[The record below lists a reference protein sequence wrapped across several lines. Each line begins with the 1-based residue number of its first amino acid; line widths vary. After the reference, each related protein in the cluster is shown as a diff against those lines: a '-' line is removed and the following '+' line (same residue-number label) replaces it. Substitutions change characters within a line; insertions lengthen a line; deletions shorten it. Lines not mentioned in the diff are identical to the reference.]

1 MSLSWSART
10 TDEDEHGRP
19 EHVTA
24 PKTAANESREKAIAA
39 ARAAASKLAADI
51 VILDVRNLIVITD
64 YFVIAT
70 GGTARQVRTIVDA
83 VEKALRDAGDRPVR
97 REGQGEGRWVLLDYV
112 DVVVHV
118 FAQEERGYYDLERL
132 WRDAPT
138 LAWAE
143 EDAGRP
149 DAVSSG

>member
-10 TDEDEHGRP
+10 TDEDEHGRR

-24 PKTAANESREKAIAA
+24 PKTAANESRERAIAA

-70 GGTARQVRTIVDA
+70 GGTERQVRTIVEA
-83 VEKALRDAGDRPVR
+83 VEKELKDAGERPLR
-97 REGQGEGRWVLLDYV
+97 REGQSEGRWVLLDYV

-138 LAWAE
+138 LEWE
-143 EDAGRP
+143 EEPGRS

>member
-10 TDEDEHGRP
+10 TDEDEYGRR

-24 PKTAANESREKAIAA
+24 PKTAANESRERAIAA
-39 ARAAASKLAADI
+39 ARAAASKLAVDI
-51 VILDVRNLIVITD
+51 VILDVRKLIVITD

-70 GGTARQVRTIVDA
+70 GGTERQVRTIVEA
-83 VEKALRDAGDRPVR
+83 VEKALRDAGERPVR
-97 REGQGEGRWVLLDYV
+97 REGGSEGRWVLLDYV
-112 DVVVHV
+112 DIVVHV

-138 LAWAE
+138 LEWGE
-143 EDAGRP
+143 GRS

>member
-10 TDEDEHGRP
+10 TDEDEHGRR

-24 PKTAANESREKAIAA
+24 PKTAANESRERAVAA
-39 ARAAASKLAADI
+39 ARAAASKLGADI

-70 GGTARQVRTIVDA
+70 GGTERQVRTIVEA
-83 VEKALRDAGDRPVR
+83 VEKALKDAGERPVR
-97 REGQGEGRWVLLDYV
+97 REGQSEGRWVLLDYV

-138 LAWAE
+138 LEWE
-143 EDAGRP
+143 EEGRS

>member
-10 TDEDEHGRP
+10 TDEDEHGRR

-24 PKTAANESREKAIAA
+24 PKTAANESRERAVAA
-39 ARAAASKLAADI
+39 ARAAASKLGADI
-51 VILDVRNLIVITD
+51 VILDVRKLIVITD

-70 GGTARQVRTIVDA
+70 GGTERQVRTIVEA
-83 VEKALRDAGDRPVR
+83 VEKALKDAGERPVR
-97 REGQGEGRWVLLDYV
+97 REGQSEGRWVLLDYV

-138 LAWAE
+138 LEWE
-143 EDAGRP
+143 EEGRS

>member
-1 MSLSWSART
+1 VP
-10 TDEDEHGRP
+10 RP
-19 EHVTA
+19 A
-24 PKTAANESREKAIAA
+24 LMGGGGGA
-39 ARAAASKLAADI
+39 LAAGGGGATKLGADV

-70 GGTARQVRTIVDA
+70 GGTERQVRTIVEA
-83 VEKALRDAGDRPVR
+83 VEKALKDSGERPVR
-97 REGQGEGRWVLLDYV
+97 REGQSEGRWVLLDYV

-138 LAWAE
+138 LEWE
-143 EDAGRP
+143 EEGRS

>member
-10 TDEDEHGRP
+10 TDEDEHGRR

-24 PKTAANESREKAIAA
+24 PKTAANESRERAIAA

-70 GGTARQVRTIVDA
+70 GGTERQVRTIVEA
-83 VEKALRDAGDRPVR
+83 VEKALKDSGERPVR
-97 REGQGEGRWVLLDYV
+97 REGQSEGRWVLLDYV
-112 DVVVHV
+112 DIVVHV
-118 FAQEERGYYDLERL
+118 FAQEERNYYDLERL

-138 LAWAE
+138 LEWE
-143 EDAGRP
+143 EEGRS